1 MLTRTNKN
9 YSIHVS
15 PFRITA
21 FLLAFLLLFVLSG
34 NAQTNGKKNLPAWQN
49 YKGVAIGTTAAEVRE
64 KLGAPKLDDADG
76 FFYVFSDTET
86 AQVMFDD
93 KKNVSLISVVY
104 AAEYATPPTFADVF
118 GKTEALTA
126 KPDGSIYKMVRYTDA
141 GYWVSY
147 SRMAGE
153 KAMVTITIRKL

>member
-9 YSIHVS
+9 YSTHVS
-15 PFRITA
+15 PLRIIV
-21 FLLAFLLLFVLSG
+21 FLLAFLLLFVLSVK
-34 NAQTNGKKNLPAWQN
+34 AQTNGKKNLPLWQS
-49 YKGVAIGTTAAEVRE
+49 YKSVAIGMPAAEVRE

-86 AQVMFDD
+86 AQIMFDAE
-93 KKNVSLISVVY
+93 KKVSVISVVY
-104 AAEYATPPTFADVF
+104 AAEHATSPTFADVF

-126 KPDGSIYKMVRYTDA
+126 KPDGSIYKMVRYPDA
-141 GYWVSY
+141 GYWISY

-153 KAMVTITIRKL
+153 TAMVTITIRKF

>member
-1 MLTRTNKN
+1 MLTTTNKN

-15 PFRITA
+15 PLRILVL
-21 FLLAFLLLFVLSG
+21 LLAFLPLFVLSV
-34 NAQTNGKKNLPAWQN
+34 NAQTNGKKNLPVWQN
-49 YKGVAIGTTAAEVRE
+49 YKGVAIGMPAAEVRE

-86 AQVMFDD
+86 AQVMFDA
-93 KKNVSLISVVY
+93 KKNVSGVSVVF
-104 AAEYATPPTFADVF
+104 AAEHAASPTFADVF
-118 GKTEALTA
+118 GKAEEATT
-126 KPDGSIYKMVRYTDA
+126 KPDGSIYKLVRYPDA

-153 KAMVTITIRKL
+153 TAMVTITIQKL